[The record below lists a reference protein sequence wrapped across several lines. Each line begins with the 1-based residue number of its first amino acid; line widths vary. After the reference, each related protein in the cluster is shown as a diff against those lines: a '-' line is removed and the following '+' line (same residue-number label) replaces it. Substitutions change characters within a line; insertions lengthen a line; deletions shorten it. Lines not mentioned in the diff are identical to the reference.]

1 MQAFWV
7 TVSWRALGPQLRKPL
22 DTERVMQII
31 SKHTGTLLKSADLCP
46 FNSASVTENTGPDTG
61 KMPAGPHVDENGFL
75 QQI

>member
-31 SKHTGTLLKSADLCP
+31 SKHTGTLLRCR
-46 FNSASVTENTGPDTG
+46 SVFFQPLHLLPRTQALTQG
-61 KMPAGPHVDENGFL
+61 KTPAGPHVDENGFL
-75 QQI
+75 KQI